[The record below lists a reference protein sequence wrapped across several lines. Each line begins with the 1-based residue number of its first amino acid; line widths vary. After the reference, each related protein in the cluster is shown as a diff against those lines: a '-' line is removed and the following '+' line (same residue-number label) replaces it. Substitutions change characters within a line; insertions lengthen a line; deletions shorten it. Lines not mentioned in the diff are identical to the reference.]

1 MPDWKADQP
10 VPFAL
15 LILRSPWGDE
25 APFAH
30 VAIEAERPVT
40 SALLGPDGS
49 PLRYATPALGFDLR
63 GRG

>member
-1 MPDWKADQP
+1 MAGWKSDRPAP
-10 VPFAL
+10 SAS

-49 PLRYATPALGFDLR
+49 PLRYAAPVLGFDLR
-63 GRG
+63 RRS

>member
-1 MPDWKADQP
+1 M
-10 VPFAL
+10 